1 MPMPVPPVPPGFHA
15 DVFAVLDGG
24 DLDGVLDGAVLD
36 DNVSEDVAVASVSS
50 SSCSSSSSY
59 SFASWA
65 SSCVDVYL
73 YMLGMVLKTSGR
85 GFAALAHASLR
96 ATCRDLRSITP
107 PYSHLFGSHEHSLE
121 GLPLGV
127 GGTLHASNLIS
138 ELVKDAARAVPCE
151 KHVLVWALKLKAS
164 KLGDDFNADD
174 EFAEDAAIAAAE
186 VGNVESLRTI
196 SECGAEFDDGVVA
209 TAAAR
214 EGHVDVLR
222 YLVEC
227 ARRDDDGVLIFQKA
241 FVSAAASGH
250 VNVLAYVVG
259 ATPHDDGSRASRR
272 VFGDPLAATLAA
284 RGGHKHV
291 LEFLLAH
298 GIKIEA
304 GAATAAAEQGRLEIL
319 QWIYEKCAIMPRDV
333 GLKAAHR
340 GHIPILEFALR
351 SGLKMTKYTARFA
364 VYSGQL
370 NVLRWLVEVA
380 KVSIEEDDEIVALA
394 ATYGHIPILEYAVL
408 DKRCTCDH
416 AAYRYVRAR
425 AKDQPDVLRWIDE
438 HADMLCYN
446 IR

>member
-1 MPMPVPPVPPGFHA
+1 
-15 DVFAVLDGG
+15 
-24 DLDGVLDGAVLD
+24 
-36 DNVSEDVAVASVSS
+36 
-50 SSCSSSSSY
+50 
-59 SFASWA
+59 
-65 SSCVDVYL
+65 
-73 YMLGMVLKTSGR
+73 MVLKTSGR

-121 GLPLGV
+121 GVPLGV

-174 EFAEDAAIAAAE
+174 EFAEEAAIAAAE

-227 ARRDDDGVLIFQKA
+227 ARRDDDDGVLIFQKA

-438 HADMLCYN
+438 HADMLCNN